1 MQGPDGTRDFWLLDL
16 ATNTSRQLTRFSD
29 PATMSTFDISP
40 DGSQIVFDRLRE
52 NSDIRLIDL
61 PE

>member
-1 MQGPDGTRDFWLLDL
+1 
-16 ATNTSRQLTRFSD
+16 
-29 PATMSTFDISP
+29 MSTFDISP